1 MRKINPGV
9 IVAAVGAVVLLI
21 SLFLNW
27 YQPGLTAWTSFEVW
41 DLVLAALAVATLVV
55 VAADL
60 GWWRGPL
67 PTTRLLAIGL
77 AALLIVVAALLN
89 HPPVAIGRD
98 VQSGAWIGLLG
109 AALMAIGGILSEARV
124 SLSLKVDRAGSHG
137 PRATQHTP
145 GEPET
150 RVADLQ
156 PEPLDLTVDDG
167 PDQTRAMPQPPQTL
181 PPR

>member
-1 MRKINPGV
+1 M
-9 IVAAVGAVVLLI
+9 LLI

-67 PTTRLLAIGL
+67 PATRLLAIGL
-77 AALLIVVAALLN
+77 AALIIVVAALLN

-98 VQSGAWIGLLG
+98 VESGAWIGLLG

-124 SLSLKVDRAGSHG
+124 SLSLKVDRAGPAG
-137 PRATQHTP
+137 QRATASTP

-167 PDQTRAMPQPPQTL
+167 PGPDQTRAMPQPRQPL